1 MIRVLPIT
9 LLALFLASCG
19 FTSTGDRVR
28 ESAKQYGAQAMDE
41 GLANAE
47 FFICRAASVGS
58 VYRRYGRSKETAEAW
73 KTLCLHNPDAIILET
88 PEE

>member
-1 MIRVLPIT
+1 MRAACVLS
-9 LLALFLASCG
+9 LALFLASCG
-19 FTSTGDRVR
+19 FTTTGDRVR
-28 ESAKQYGAQAMDE
+28 DAAQQYGAQAMDE